1 MMLIVAAMLDE
12 VKAIIKDA
20 RQEEGLYI
28 LDEPDTRLLLTGV
41 GKVNAAAK
49 LSSVLAR
56 STVDVILNLGFAG
69 ATPPYESGD
78 VVLVKQATYHDFDL
92 SLFGYQKGQVP
103 GCPDFYASDE
113 TWSLRALKKI
123 PNLKTGTLYTGDVFM
138 TTTRDEACL
147 VDMEGTSLF
156 QTAYLFKVPMMAIK
170 VVSDIIGIT
179 DHLKHYQIFAAK
191 DGAKALQKVYDHL
204 CKGA

>member
-1 MMLIVAAMLDE
+1 MMLIVAAMMDE

-28 LDEPDTRLLLTGV
+28 LDHPGTRLLLTGV

-49 LSSVLAR
+49 LSAVLAR
-56 STVDVILNLGFAG
+56 TTVEVIINLGFAG

-78 VVLVKQATYHDFDL
+78 VVLVKSATYHDFDL

-103 GCPDFYASDE
+103 GCPSFYESDE
-113 TWSLRALKKI
+113 TWSLLALKNI
-123 PNLKTGTLYTGDVFM
+123 PDLKTGTLYTGDVFM
-138 TTTRDEACL
+138 TTPRDEACL

-156 QTAYLFKVPMMAIK
+156 QTAYLFNVPMLVIK
-170 VVSDIIGIT
+170 VVSDIIGSQ
-179 DHLKHYQIFAAK
+179 DHLKHYQTFATQ
-191 DGAKALQKVYDHL
+191 DGAKALLAVYHHL